1 MKNKTLEK
9 AIISAIGLIAGS
21 LVLEGLILIILQ
33 IMFHNYM
40 SEAINIATIAIAIC
54 VASLLYPFILLKQL
68 YSIQAIDVGV
78 HYCIISSTLI
88 LTTSLFCLFFIMHT
102 QQYSKHIFFLIV
114 QNFFVAAGEE
124 FVARGC
130 LFYLLR
136 KIVKK
141 ESTVIIISTIIFVF
155 IFHSNSSIV
164 DNLIWRLPITI
175 LLSIVYSKTQSIVN
189 SGIIHMTYN
198 VIVSL

>member
-9 AIISAIGLIAGS
+9 AIISTVGLVAGS

-33 IMFHNYM
+33 ILFHSYM
-40 SEAINIATIAIAIC
+40 SEATNIATIAVAIC
-54 VASLLYPFILLKQL
+54 VASLLYPFILLRRL
-68 YSIQAIDVGV
+68 YSVKAIEVGV
-78 HYCIISSTLI
+78 HYCPVSSTFILI
-88 LTTSLFCLFFIMHT
+88 LSLICLFFIIRFC
-102 QQYSKHIFFLIV
+102 QYPKNILFLIIH
-114 QNFFVAAGEE
+114 NFFVAAGEE

-136 KIVKK
+136 KIARK
-141 ESTVIIISTIIFVF
+141 ESIVIILSTIIFVF
-155 IFHSNSSIV
+155 IFHSNSSVI

-189 SGIIHMTYN
+189 SGLIHMTYN